1 MAELKGEFIAIRN
14 LENALSKLKYT
25 ARLDGLKGEFIALKD
40 LEKVVSEVI
49 YQAKPSIEARQLKG
63 EFVAI
68 GDLKQVLSETIYKAR
83 LANKIKKFTVDLT
96 TARNKKRLSNVGG
109 GEGLFDYDESYPS
122 WYYFKI
128 LVKGT
133 GTYTIRFIMPGK
145 DPIELS
151 NTEIIKGD
159 EVSLEFTELE
169 FTNTAQPGLTNPIFW
184 IEKRYF

>member
-1 MAELKGEFIAIRN
+1 MVGLKGEFVAIRD
-14 LENALSKLKYT
+14 LESALSKLRYT

-40 LEKVVSEVI
+40 LEKAFSEVI
-49 YQAKPSIEARQLKG
+49 YKAEPSVIEAKQLKG

-68 GDLKQVLSETIYKAR
+68 EDLKRVFSEIIYKAR
-83 LANKIKKFTVDLT
+83 LANKIKKFTVDLAT
-96 TARNKKRLSNVGG
+96 TRDKKRLSSAGG

-145 DPIELS
+145 NPIELS

-169 FTNTAQPGLTNPIFW
+169 FTNSAQSVVNPIFW